1 VDTAT
6 EMSDRIDIY
15 LRTVQAKLASLPSVE
30 QRLAGAQAGISRS
43 QQRIDRD
50 DLRESWDLA
59 TANLEWL
66 EEAYAAARM
75 SEGQAE
81 QYTALMPR
89 LRAAVPVIRRLRL
102 RLPSGRILN
111 RAGVPTHPES
121 TTVTG

>member
-30 QRLAGAQAGISRS
+30 QRLVGAQAGIPRS
-43 QQRIDRD
+43 QRRVDRD

-59 TANLEWL
+59 MADLDWL

-75 SEGQAE
+75 NDEQAE
-81 QYTALMPR
+81 QYTALLPR
-89 LRAAVPVIRRLRL
+89 LRSALPAIRRLQL
-102 RLPSGRILN
+102 GLPSEQVLDRV
-111 RAGVPTHPES
+111 GVPRYPERATAS
-121 TTVTG
+121 G